1 MPARAVKGAVVAAKE
16 TVEEEA
22 VIVEPE
28 SSVPESSAPETEPT
42 TPKHAATEQNETGPV
57 IATIDETGEVPS
69 KVVAVSEPE
78 VVVGE
83 PVAPAPQ
90 IVYVTTPHPP
100 KRRGNRGLGTLIAVL
115 ASVVYAALLALVFAI
130 VWASITGGADLGF
143 VGSPNFYIP
152 VAFFAAAMI
161 LLVLLLN
168 RAGWWSWVLGS
179 IVVALVVYFGS
190 AGVLIL
196 LRGAVLETA
205 AGANELYLEA
215 LLNPLVII
223 AALAAREVAVWA
235 GVVISWRGRKVT
247 ARNVEARAAYDR
259 EQAERAAAH
268 V

>member
-1 MPARAVKGAVVAAKE
+1 MPARAVKGAAVTAKE
-16 TVEEEA
+16 TFEEEA
-22 VIVEPE
+22 IIVEP
-28 SSVPESSAPETEPT
+28 S
-42 TPKHAATEQNETGPV
+42 AATHNAKTQNETGPV

-69 KVVAVSEPE
+69 KVVAVSDPE
-78 VVVGE
+78 VVVAE
-83 PVAPAPQ
+83 PTAPAPQ

-100 KRRGNRGLGTLIAVL
+100 KRRGNRALGTLIAVL

-152 VAFFAAAMI
+152 VAFFAAAML
-161 LLVLLLN
+161 LLVLVLN

-205 AGANELYLEA
+205 AAAGELYFEA

-223 AALAAREVAVWA
+223 ASLVAREVAIWA

>member
-1 MPARAVKGAVVAAKE
+1 MAAKE

-22 VIVEPE
+22 IVVEPE
-28 SSVPESSAPETEPT
+28 NTEPATET
-42 TPKHAATEQNETGPV
+42 TAPKHVATDPVDASETGPV

-69 KVVAVSEPE
+69 KVVAVSDPE
-78 VVVGE
+78 VVPAE
-83 PVAPAPQ
+83 PITPAPQ

-100 KRRGNRGLGTLIAVL
+100 KRRSNRALGTLIAVL

-223 AALAAREVAVWA
+223 AALAAREVAVWS

-247 ARNVEARAAYDR
+247 ARNLEARAAYDR